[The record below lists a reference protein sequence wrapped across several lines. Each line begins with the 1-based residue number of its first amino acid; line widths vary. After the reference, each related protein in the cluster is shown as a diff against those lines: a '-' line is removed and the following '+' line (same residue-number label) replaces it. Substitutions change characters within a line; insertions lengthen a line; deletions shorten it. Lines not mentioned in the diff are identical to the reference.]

1 MSEEIQTEN
10 TEAPTENTNLPS
22 DVEEKAN
29 QPDIDWQS
37 IAESDSYLQQFKS
50 LEDMKEKYKELHSQY
65 SSTVQK
71 QKEEGR
77 KQEQQKQE
85 QQSQQQ
91 LQQEQQETINELLP
105 KFLENNM
112 QLDEEMEQQLTEKGL
127 DIRDVKL
134 GALELKER
142 VQKAHDVVG
151 GKEEYEAMIEWG
163 RNGGM
168 SEQQMRAF
176 DKDVVGEFSEYAIK
190 GLHAEYK
197 QATASQNPQDRLRGN
212 ATPVG
217 VKPYNSQKEIL
228 RDRMHINSG
237 RASAED
243 KAKHQARLNV
253 TPNEV
258 INGR

>member
-1 MSEEIQTEN
+1 MPEEIQQEQ

-22 DVEEKAN
+22 DVEEQAN
-29 QPDIDWQS
+29 EPQVEWEKV
-37 IAESDSYLQQFKS
+37 AEQDPYFQQFKS

-71 QKEEGR
+71 QKEEER
-77 KQEQQKQE
+77 KQEQKQQE

-91 LQQEQQETINELLP
+91 LQQEQQQTINELLP
-105 KFLENNM
+105 KFLENDM
-112 QLDEEMEQQLTEKGL
+112 QLDDEMAQELTDKGL

-134 GALELKER
+134 GAIELKER
-142 VQKAHDVVG
+142 VQKAHNVVG

-168 SEQQMRAF
+168 TEQQMKAF

-190 GLHAEYK
+190 GLHAEFK
-197 QATASQNPQDRLRGN
+197 QATAGQTQQDRLRGN

-217 VKPYNSQKEIL
+217 VKPYSSQKEIL

-243 KAKHQARLNV
+243 KAKHQARLNA
-253 TPNEV
+253 TPDDV